1 MTNLKIG
8 MKQKKSLNQK
18 KHGEVDLQKIIT
30 FQSKIVMRNG
40 KMSKMPR
47 EKLKDVPRK
56 VRNLFLNLI
65 YFHIIVCKNIYKTK
79 IQ

>member
-8 MKQKKSLNQK
+8 LKQKKSLNQK

-40 KMSKMPR
+40 KMSKMLR

-56 VRNLFLNLI
+56 VRIF
-65 YFHIIVCKNIYKTK
+65 F
-79 IQ
+79 

>member
-8 MKQKKSLNQK
+8 MKQRKRLNQK
-18 KHGEVDLQKIIT
+18 KHGEVDLQKIIA

-40 KMSKMPR
+40 KMSKMSR

-56 VRNLFLNLI
+56 VSNLF
-65 YFHIIVCKNIYKTK
+65 
-79 IQ
+79 